1 MPETPNRAEIARR
14 VEKAEKLLQKGKTA
28 DALAEYLLILE
39 SDAQNDNVRQMA
51 ADLCLSLNKGP
62 QAVRLMGDLFERQV
76 AAADATRASLTY
88 KKLARYTNPT
98 WEQKVHFGQLL
109 EHSNKKLA
117 IGTYENALE
126 DLRKQGKQEEGLLVL
141 RRIVS
146 LEPSQSNHLR
156 AAELAAE
163 LGEHVMASQSFL
175 QLAQLAE
182 STGENASPW
191 FERAYTE
198 NPADA
203 RTALAYGKSLLSR
216 GEAGAAIFIFE
227 PLVHAGEANAVDG
240 PAAEAAVEVCS
251 MYAQA
256 LLQANRCLEAE
267 PLIWRMFEQNPARV
281 HQVVSLIGTM
291 IDSEL
296 DVEAVALARKLE
308 AFQRRRGE
316 RRSFTATMQEL
327 LASHRPSAEMLEFL
341 AELFNAS
348 NRETDYAQALVKLFD
363 LYCTKHDYQ
372 KAGECLDRAA
382 EVDPYEPGHQKRL
395 DALRGKID
403 DQRFNV
409 IASRFTTVKQEEQQ
423 VKVQEPT
430 LGAAALQDLMLQ
442 AEILVQYGMRAKAIE
457 RLQRIQELFPR
468 EEEHNQ
474 ELQKLYIAA
483 GIEPPHGKSAAA
495 APAAPA
501 TATTATATPVDQ
513 AAAAAAASE
522 AADVSSLARV
532 AEITRKLYHQGN
544 AEGVLKTTANEIGAN
559 WRTARC
565 IVALRKP
572 GLPPSSVQEYHK
584 EGLIPASS
592 AALISLV
599 ETLQDLAVARGTVTI
614 GDAKNAPELINMR
627 SAIEELQIES
637 LLALPLTEGNSN
649 DNNKDQIGV
658 LILTQN
664 AGRVW
669 QASEVLVIRTLSDQ
683 VLIALN
689 NAGLRR
695 LVKNLSV
702 TDEKSG
708 LLKRAS
714 YLDLLQAET
723 RRGLQQGTAVT
734 VLLMQF
740 GRRGALIKEHG
751 EQAVSAVM
759 EQIGQLFSANIRTN
773 DLAFRY
779 EATTVAL
786 VLGDTGEKEA
796 LLAMEKLRRLLKEVR
811 FPEKSQGVEFSAGL
825 AQAVMRQHFDP
836 VDIVTE
842 VANRADHALEQ
853 AMAQG
858 AGKIVSQTPQ
868 FGAAAAVA

>member
-1 MPETPNRAEIARR
+1 MSENPNRAEIARR
-14 VEKAEKLLQKGKTA
+14 IEKAEKLLQKGKTA
-28 DALAEYLLILE
+28 DALAEYLQILE
-39 SDAQNDNVRQMA
+39 SDPQNDNVRQMA

-62 QAVRLMGDLFERQV
+62 QAVKLMGELFERQV

-88 KKLARYTNPT
+88 KKLARYANPT
-98 WEQKVHFGQLL
+98 WEQKVRFGQLL

-117 IGTYENALE
+117 TGTYENALE
-126 DLRKQGKQEEGLLVL
+126 DLRKQGKQEEALLVL

-146 LEPSQSNHLR
+146 LDPSPGNHLR
-156 AAELAAE
+156 VAELAAQ
-163 LGEHVMASQSFL
+163 LGEHVMASESFL
-175 QLAQLAE
+175 QLAELTETAGGNSGQ
-182 STGENASPW
+182 W

-198 NPADA
+198 NPTHSKAA
-203 RTALAYGKSLLSR
+203 IAYGKSLLSK

-227 PLVHAGEANAVDG
+227 PLAQAGDAPPELRDL
-240 PAAEAAVEVCS
+240 
-251 MYAQA
+251 YAQA
-256 LLQANRCLEAE
+256 LLTTGRCVDCE
-267 PLIWRMFEQNPARV
+267 PLLWQMFEQNPARM
-281 HQVVSLIGTM
+281 HQVVSLIGNM

-296 DVEAVALARKLE
+296 DAEAVALARKLE

-316 RRSFTATMQEL
+316 RRSFITTMQEL

-348 NRETDYAQALVKLFD
+348 NRETDYAQALLKLFD
-363 LYCTKHDYQ
+363 LYCSKHDYQ

-395 DALRGKID
+395 ATLQGKID
-403 DQRFNV
+403 DQRFKV
-409 IASRFTTVKQEEQQ
+409 IASRFAATEKKEEQE
-423 VKVQEPT
+423 VKVKEPT

-442 AEILVQYGMRAKAIE
+442 AEILVQYGMRSKAIE

-468 EEEHNQ
+468 EEERNQ

-483 GIEPPHGKSAAA
+483 GIEPQYAKSASSATAPAVAA
-495 APAAPA
+495 A
-501 TATTATATPVDQ
+501 TASTTTSSTTTSGDQ
-513 AAAAAAASE
+513 AGTAASD

-544 AEGVLKTTANEIGAN
+544 AEGVLKTAANEIGSN

-565 IVALRKP
+565 VVALRKP
-572 GLPPSSVQEYHK
+572 GLPPSSVQEYHT

-614 GDAKNAPELINMR
+614 GDAKNAPELIDIR
-627 SAIEELQIES
+627 PAVEELQIES
-637 LLALPLTEGNSN
+637 VLALPLTEGN
-649 DNNKDQIGV
+649 DQIGV

-664 AGRVW
+664 TGRVW

-734 VLLMQF
+734 VLLMEF
-740 GRRGALIKEHG
+740 GRRSALFKEYG
-751 EQAVSAVM
+751 EAAVTAVM

-796 LLAMEKLRRLLKEVR
+796 LLAVEKLRRLLADVR
-811 FPEKSQGVEFSAGL
+811 FPGKDKSVEFSAGL
-825 AQAVMRQHFDP
+825 AQAVMRQHYDP

-842 VANRADHALEQ
+842 VANRADHALEL
-853 AMAQG
+853 AVAQG
-858 AGKIVSQTPQ
+858 AGKIVSQAPQ
-868 FGAAAAVA
+868 FAASAAVA

>member
-1 MPETPNRAEIARR
+1 MPENPNRAEITRR

-28 DALAEYLLILE
+28 DALAEYLQILE
-39 SDAQNDNVRQMA
+39 SDPQNDNVRQMA
-51 ADLCLSLNKGP
+51 ADLCLSLNRGA
-62 QAVRLMGDLFERQV
+62 QAVRLLGELFERQV
-76 AAADATRASLTY
+76 AATDATRASLTY
-88 KKLARYTNPT
+88 KKLARYTNPE
-98 WEQKVHFGQLL
+98 WEQKVRFGQLL

-126 DLRKQGKQEEGLLVL
+126 DLQRQGKKEEGLLVL

-146 LEPSQSNHLR
+146 LEPSQSRHLQV
-156 AAELAAE
+156 AEWAAE

-175 QLAQLAE
+175 QLAELAE
-182 STGENASPW
+182 TAGGNASPW
-191 FERAYTE
+191 FERAYAE
-198 NPADA
+198 NPTDSKIAV
-203 RTALAYGKSLLSR
+203 AYGKSLLSR
-216 GEAGAAIFIFE
+216 GESGAAIFIFE
-227 PLVHAGEANAVDG
+227 PLVHSGDASLELRDL
-240 PAAEAAVEVCS
+240 
-251 MYAQA
+251 YAQA
-256 LLQANRCLEAE
+256 LLSADRCVDSE
-267 PLIWRMFEQNPARV
+267 PLIWQMFEQNPARMQ
-281 HQVVSLIGTM
+281 QVVSLIGKM

-296 DVEAVALARKLE
+296 DAEAVALARKLE

-316 RRSFTATMQEL
+316 RRSFITTMQEL

-348 NRETDYAQALVKLFD
+348 NRETDYAQALLKLFD

-395 DALRGKID
+395 EALRGKID

-409 IASRFTTVKQEEQQ
+409 IASRFAAVKKEEQA
-423 VKVQEPT
+423 VKIEEPT

-442 AEILVQYGMRAKAIE
+442 AEILVQYGMRSKAIE

-468 EEEHNQ
+468 EEERNQ
-474 ELQKLYIAA
+474 ELQRLYIAA
-483 GIEPPHGKSAAA
+483 GIEPQYAKATTTAAA
-495 APAAPA
+495 APASG
-501 TATTATATPVDQ
+501 DQ
-513 AAAAAAASE
+513 AATAAATAAASD

-544 AEGVLKTTANEIGAN
+544 AEGVLKTAANEIGAN

-565 IVALRKP
+565 IAALRKP
-572 GLPPSSVQEYHK
+572 GLPPSSVQEYHM

-592 AALISLV
+592 AALVSLV
-599 ETLQDLAVARGTVTI
+599 ETLQDLAVARGTVTV
-614 GDAKNAPELINMR
+614 GDARNAPELVGVR
-627 SAIEELQIES
+627 RAAEELQIES
-637 LLALPLTEGNSN
+637 LLALPLTEG
-649 DNNKDQIGV
+649 KDQIGV

-664 AGRVW
+664 TGRVW
-669 QASEVLVIRTLSDQ
+669 QAAEVLVIRTLSDQ

-740 GRRGALIKEHG
+740 GRRNALIKEYG
-751 EQAVSAVM
+751 EQAVTAVM

-796 LLAMEKLRRLLKEVR
+796 LLAVEKLRRLLGEVR
-811 FPEKSQGVEFSAGL
+811 FPGKDQGVEFSAGL
-825 AQAVMRQHFDP
+825 AQAVMRQQFDP

-842 VANRADHALEQ
+842 VANRAEHAMEL
-853 AMAQG
+853 AVAQG
-858 AGKIVSQTPQ
+858 AGNIVSQAPQ
-868 FGAAAAVA
+868 FAASVAVA